1 MRLLVGCFLW
11 CRSVESRSGF
21 LLPTTRKKRFV
32 STHHLPMAASID
44 STKDTSVPRFH
55 FNHAG
60 ASPSP
65 SSVVQRIVDYMEL
78 EQHLGGYAAESTVKD
93 ELEQVYQNVA
103 SFIHAD
109 SASEIALVESA
120 TVAWTRAF
128 YSMAYKKL
136 DRKKPPRV
144 ILISDAE
151 YAANVVAACQWARE
165 HEWIVLSIPSE
176 TANGE
181 STGIVDLEV
190 LDDMLLGRYTFKGDG
205 GEAKLLD
212 PASIALACITHIPTN
227 SGVVNPVEEI
237 GEKISTYNAMSNS
250 EGAPSIFYVV
260 DACQS
265 VGQMDVNVKD
275 IHCHAL
281 VATGRKYLRGPRGT
295 GFLYVSSSVVD
306 GLVPSHIDHYGVPIL
321 KVPTEYP
328 DGDNVASTL
337 QIAPRA
343 GATRFEFYESN
354 IGNRLGLGTA
364 ICVAREK
371 GLLTIQ
377 GDCEHLAKILRNR
390 LGSIKGVN
398 VHHDTSSSC
407 GIVTFFAN
415 GLDAATIKDEL
426 WLAGFELSIVPA
438 TSTPLDSSKTRVP
451 ELVRASLSYT
461 STEMEIDRFCDAL
474 SFLLKRSSSRP

>member
-1 MRLLVGCFLW
+1 
-11 CRSVESRSGF
+11 
-21 LLPTTRKKRFV
+21 
-32 STHHLPMAASID
+32 MAASID
-44 STKDTSVPRFH
+44 ATKDTSVPRCH

-65 SSVVQRIVDYMEL
+65 SSVIQRIVDYMEL
-78 EQHLGGYAAESTVKD
+78 EQKLGGYAAEATVQD

-136 DRKKPPRV
+136 DRKNTPRT

-181 STGIVDLEV
+181 NTGTVDLAV
-190 LDDMLLGRYTFKGDG
+190 LDDMLLGRYTFKGGG
-205 GEAKLLD
+205 GESKILD
-212 PASIALACITHIPTN
+212 PASIALVCITHIPTN
-227 SGVVNPVEEI
+227 SGIVNPVEEI
-237 GEKISTYNAMSNS
+237 GEKISAYNEMSNS
-250 EGAPSIFYVV
+250 ESAPPIFYLV

-265 VGQMDVNVKD
+265 VGQMDVNVNR

-321 KVPTEYP
+321 KVPTEYQ
-328 DGDNVASTL
+328 DGDNVANTL

-343 GATRFEFYESN
+343 GASRFEFWESN

-364 ICVAREK
+364 ICVAMEK
-371 GLLTIQ
+371 GLLIIQ
-377 GDCEHLAKILRNR
+377 GDCEHLAKILRDR

-398 VHHDTSSSC
+398 VHHATSSSC
-407 GIVTFFAN
+407 GIVTFFAD
-415 GLDAATIKDEL
+415 GLDAAIIKEEL
-426 WLAGFELSIVPA
+426 WLGGFELSIVPA
-438 TSTPLDSSKTRVP
+438 TSTPLDSSKTRVS

-461 STEMEIDRFCDAL
+461 STEMEIDRFCDTL